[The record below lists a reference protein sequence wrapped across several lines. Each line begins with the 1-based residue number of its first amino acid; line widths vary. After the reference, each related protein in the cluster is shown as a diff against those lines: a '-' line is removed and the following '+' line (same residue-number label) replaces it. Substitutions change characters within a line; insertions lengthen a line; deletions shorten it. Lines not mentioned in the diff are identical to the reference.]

1 PNYFT
6 RLLGSHY
13 NGESLHPQYTTPP
26 PQVQGSSQFQERQGI
41 PNYPYYSNPHIPMY
55 PHYEYFNPAMQQLCP
70 PQSMPTPPA
79 DTRPDD
85 MVESNGMSND
95 ESRNKWTIEDDKL
108 LASSYLIISTDSV
121 KGYHIVDDLS
131 TSLALQTGAN
141 SEFGRSGNNQ
151 IKKLEFCPA
160 KSAPGCTDKVR
171 PAAQ

>member
-1 PNYFT
+1 M

-55 PHYEYFNPAMQQLCP
+55 PHYEYFNPAMQQQCP

-85 MVESNGMSND
+85 MVEFDGMSND

-121 KGYHIVDDLS
+121 KG
-131 TSLALQTGAN
+131 
-141 SEFGRSGNNQ
+141 
-151 IKKLEFCPA
+151 
-160 KSAPGCTDKVR
+160 SAVSVHAG
-171 PAAQ
+171 

>member
-1 PNYFT
+1 
-6 RLLGSHY
+6 
-13 NGESLHPQYTTPP
+13 HPQYTTPP

-55 PHYEYFNPAMQQLCP
+55 PHYEYFNPAMQQQYP

-85 MVESNGMSND
+85 IVESDGMSND

-121 KGYHIVDDLS
+121 KDHAHHRKRDRLT
-131 TSLALQTGAN
+131 TSQADKETEQHDQ
-141 SEFGRSGNNQ
+141 GRTSSIIINKG
-151 IKKLEFCPA
+151 
-160 KSAPGCTDKVR
+160 
-171 PAAQ
+171 